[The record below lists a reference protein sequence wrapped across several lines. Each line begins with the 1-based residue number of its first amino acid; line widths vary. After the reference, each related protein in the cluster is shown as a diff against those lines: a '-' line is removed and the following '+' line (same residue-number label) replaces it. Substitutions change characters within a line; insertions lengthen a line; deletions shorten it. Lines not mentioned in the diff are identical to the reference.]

1 MNLTLTLFISGILVT
16 FPLLVYN
23 FFVVYIQNMK
33 KEKLNILL
41 SLAILFSLYLVMSY
55 KTYIPLIY
63 QFGSIIIPVIIA
75 YLNNKPKLAFL
86 MSIIITEYL
95 IREIDYNII
104 TLIIFFLSIFISFK
118 SYIKTNKSPNF
129 LINLSI
135 IGITITFIV
144 NELEHIIK
152 DKEIL
157 INVFF
162 AVLSYAIIV
171 KIIQKA
177 TQISKEI
184 INLHMNIKD
193 FQKEKE
199 IKISLFKITHEIKN
213 PIAVIK
219 GYLDMFNPNDKI
231 KSERYI
237 NIIKGEVERTLNLL
251 NDFMEFSKIKLTKE
265 KNDINILIDDVKDVL
280 IPFFITKNVSYSFEV
295 EPNIIVDI
303 DYKRMKQ
310 VILNIIKNAVEA
322 CEKDKGKVL
331 TTVFKDN
338 DFVCIYVKDNGCGI
352 SKEVLDNILVPFYTT
367 KEKGTGLGVSLSKE
381 IINAHGGNISY
392 SSETG
397 VGTIC
402 KIVIPL
408 LSKQNGI

>member
-1 MNLTLTLFISGILVT
+1 
-16 FPLLVYN
+16 
-23 FFVVYIQNMK
+23 MK
-33 KEKLNILL
+33 KEKLDILL

-55 KTYIPLIY
+55 KYYIPLIY

-86 MSIIITEYL
+86 MSVIITEYL
-95 IREIDYNII
+95 FREINYNII
-104 TLIIFFLSIFISFK
+104 SLIVFFFYIYLAFK
-118 SYIKTNKSPNF
+118 SYIITNKSPNF

-135 IGITITFIV
+135 IGLTITSII
-144 NELEHIIK
+144 NEINHIIK
-152 DKEIL
+152 NKEIL

-162 AVLSYAIIV
+162 AILSYAIII
-171 KIIQKA
+171 KITQKA

-213 PIAVIK
+213 PLAVIK

-251 NDFMEFSKIKLTKE
+251 NDFMEFSKIKLIKE
-265 KNDINILIDDVKDVL
+265 ENDINVLIDDVKDVL
-280 IPFFITKNVSYSFEV
+280 IPFFISKNVSYSFEI
-295 EPNIIVDI
+295 EPNIIIDI

-310 VILNIIKNAVEA
+310 VILNVIKNSIEA
-322 CEKDKGKVL
+322 CDKDKGNVL

-338 DFVCIYVKDNGCGI
+338 DFVYIYVKDNGCGM
-352 SKEVLDNILVPFYTT
+352 SKDVLDNMLKPFYTT

-381 IINAHGGNISY
+381 IINAHGGNLSY
-392 SSETG
+392 SSEEN

-402 KIVIPL
+402 KITIPL
-408 LSKQNGI
+408 AT